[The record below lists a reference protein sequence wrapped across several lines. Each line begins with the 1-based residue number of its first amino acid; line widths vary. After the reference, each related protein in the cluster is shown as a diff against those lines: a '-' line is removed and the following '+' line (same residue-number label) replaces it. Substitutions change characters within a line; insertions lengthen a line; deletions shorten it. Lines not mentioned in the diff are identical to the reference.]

1 MRGIWS
7 SAWDFYQSRSSA
19 LAAICVT
26 CGGVAAFEV
35 WVLELLPCSPRDWEE
50 AKRLVLSHKMKWSV
64 QLCAS
69 AITGGS
75 PNSTLLGVRYKLE
88 RHAGI
93 IRNPSLL
100 KKLRNSHELH
110 SGRWINRPLLEL
122 WEDFF
127 LFFFS
132 FFFYLSK
139 RLFCLEPPFNCLWMS
154 FSWFGLMLLVFQ
166 MLMPF
171 YTDGKSNFKVH
182 LRCYC
187 VESYNWQV
195 KLGCFCKS
203 ADVYKLVLI
212 LNSTFFLKNYLFWI
226 ISSPR

>member
-75 PNSTLLGVRYKLE
+75 PNSALLGVRYKLE

-132 FFFYLSK
+132 FSFFFK
-139 RLFCLEPPFNCLWMS
+139 QKTFLFGAAFQLPVNELLLIWPNVVG
-154 FSWFGLMLLVFQ
+154 FSNANAVL
-166 MLMPF
+166 
-171 YTDGKSNFKVH
+171 Y
-182 LRCYC
+182 R
-187 VESYNWQV
+187 WQ
-195 KLGCFCKS
+195 K
-203 ADVYKLVLI
+203 
-212 LNSTFFLKNYLFWI
+212 
-226 ISSPR
+226 